1 MTQIK
6 PMDNHEVHL
15 TDKLKWGEDVLAI
28 SVFFAITFLPFYD
41 IIARIF
47 KLKSIPASQIIIQ
60 HLTLWTGFLG
70 AVLAT
75 RQNKLLAL
83 TRKPLFVSDDDFNFG
98 RWISIGKHSF

>member
-1 MTQIK
+1 MTQNK
-6 PMDNHEVHL
+6 SMDTQEVHL

-47 KLKSIPASQIIIQ
+47 QLKSIPASQVIIQ

-83 TRKPLFVSDDDFNFG
+83 TTKPLFISDDN
-98 RWISIGKHSF
+98 S